1 MHLKVQT
8 PTNTVLESEVSAVDF
23 EAVDGHFT
31 LLPRHA
37 DFISIV
43 NFGIIAVKLANGKD
57 TYIASN
63 TGVLSKQ
70 GKNVNISVRN
80 AIVNED
86 INVLTG
92 IIESEFKKFN
102 EERKETNTAM
112 ARLEIGITR
121 GFMKLNKGEINA

>member
-8 PTNTVLESEVSAVDF
+8 PTNTVLESDIAAVDF

-31 LLPRHA
+31 LLPKHA
-37 DFISIV
+37 DFVSIV
-43 NFGIIAVKLANGKD
+43 NFGIIAVKLTDGKD
-57 TYIASN
+57 LYIASN

-80 AIVNED
+80 AIINED

-121 GFMKLNKGEINA
+121 GFMKLNKGEPNA

>member
-1 MHLKVQT
+1 VHLKVQT
-8 PTNTVLESEVSAVDF
+8 PTNTVLESDIAAVDF

-31 LLPRHA
+31 LLPKHA
-37 DFISIV
+37 DFVSIV
-43 NFGIIAVKLANGKD
+43 NFGIIAVKLTDGKD
-57 TYIASN
+57 LYIASN

-80 AIVNED
+80 AIINED

-121 GFMKLNKGEINA
+121 GFMKLNKGEPNA